1 MNRPRLSCN
10 KLYNSTVLKLCM
22 FVFQYNIINVTYHQV
37 DEAVVKAVVSVLT
50 AEEQAMGLQQPS
62 GIGQRPRPM
71 TIDHYP
77 TGKFVNVGY
86 LMP

>member
-1 MNRPRLSCN
+1 M
-10 KLYNSTVLKLCM
+10 
-22 FVFQYNIINVTYHQV
+22 
-37 DEAVVKAVVSVLT
+37 DEAVLKAVVGVLT
-50 AEEQAMGLQQPS
+50 AEEQALGLQQPS
-62 GIGQRPRPM
+62 GIGRRPCPM